1 MPYICGMRKILTF
14 IKSLFIKTDT
24 VHPLNEAIMRLTM
37 NKTFDFAK
45 GKRSVVNGHCMVKGV
60 RQDMGVNYVDVLVK
74 ITQDEPKRYYKSE
87 RRRKRFRKAN
97 IRYYIGHSEL
107 THTIRMVGMK
117 SFRVGNITLI

>member
-1 MPYICGMRKILTF
+1 MRKILTF
-14 IKSLFIKTDT
+14 IKSLFCKTDI
-24 VHPLNEAIMRLTM
+24 VHPLNDAIMRLTM

-45 GKRSVVNGHCMVKGV
+45 GKRSVVNGYCMVKGV

-87 RRRKRFRKAN
+87 WRRKRFRKAN
-97 IRYYIGHSEL
+97 IKYYITHSEL
-107 THTIRMVGMK
+107 SHTVRMVGMK

>member
-1 MPYICGMRKILTF
+1 MRKILKF

-60 RQDMGVNYVDVLVK
+60 RCDMGVNYVDVYVK
-74 ITQDEPKRYYKSE
+74 ITQDEPKRYYKTE
-87 RRRKRFRKAN
+87 WRRRRFRQAN

-107 THTIRMVGMK
+107 SQIIRMVGMR